1 MPEKKPHSMLVS
13 KGGISDISLPIQM
26 KTVWGNTAM
35 FKTNNP
41 PQSLDVTQNELYKLM
56 TWKILRVNLFLH
68 SRLQFSM
75 AHSHFKTFK
84 NAKG

>member
-35 FKTNNP
+35 FKTNNLH
-41 PQSLDVTQNELYKLM
+41 PQAQNELYKLM